1 MNLHFQDAPMA
12 FVHARSEGPIEFDSI
27 FASLKQHCPGTELLD
42 ADYCAS
48 RISKLVEMSRVLGK
62 SEDNAVVSRALETA
76 RKLGQTRRIRVPL
89 GDGGELVG
97 TVSQGGLLLTSKKPL
112 APETLGPILAAL
124 GKFAQLQVE
133 VELESEP
140 KQYQPVR
147 VVLQTEPNKYEPVY
161 SENRYS
167 LRVKKPWWKFWG

>member
-1 MNLHFQDAPMA
+1 MPFSGAPMA
-12 FVHARSEGPIEFDSI
+12 FVHARSEGPIDFDLI
-27 FASLKQHCPGTELLD
+27 FASLKQHCPGTEVLD

-62 SEDNAVVSRALETA
+62 LEDNPVVSRALETA

-112 APETLGPILAAL
+112 ASETLSPVLAAL
-124 GKFAQLQVE
+124 GKFAHLQVR

-140 KQYQPVR
+140 KQYEPVKVGWEPQPKR
-147 VVLQTEPNKYEPVY
+147 HEPVY
-161 SENRYS
+161 SESRS
-167 LRVKKPWWKFWG
+167 SPRVRKSWWKFWG

>member
-1 MNLHFQDAPMA
+1 MA
-12 FVHARSEGPIEFDSI
+12 FVHARSEGPIDFDSI

-48 RISKLVEMSRVLGK
+48 RISKLVEISRGLGK
-62 SEDNAVVSRALETA
+62 SEDNPVVLRALETA

-97 TVSQGGLLLTSKKPL
+97 TISQGGLLLTSKKPL
-112 APETLGPILAAL
+112 AAETLAPVLAAL
-124 GKFAQLQVE
+124 GKFAQLQVK
-133 VELESEP
+133 VELATVGLEPVP
-140 KQYQPVR
+140 KQY
-147 VVLQTEPNKYEPVY
+147 ESAY

-167 LRVKKPWWKFWG
+167 PQVRKPWWKFWG